1 MGWIIAILVGALVGW
16 LASIIMKTDSQQG
29 PIANI
34 LIGIIGAA
42 LARWL
47 FADVLGIGGAS
58 AGTLS
63 IMGIVWGLI
72 GAVVLIFLLKALR
85 VLK

>member
-1 MGWIIAILVGALVGW
+1 
-16 LASIIMKTDSQQG
+16 MKTDSQQG